1 MTAETNLM
9 RDAASRVADEKGKY
23 DAAVAELNQLIS
35 VTLGQYWGDEAY
47 DELKQ
52 KYESKN
58 RGDLNEL
65 GNTLKDFS
73 IQLTNAADELD
84 RAINSIR

>member
-1 MTAETNLM
+1 MTADTNLM
-9 RDAASRVADEKGKY
+9 RDAAARVADEKTKY
-23 DAAVAELNQLIS
+23 DAAVAELNQLIT

-58 RGDLNEL
+58 RNDLNEL
-65 GNTLKDFS
+65 GQTLKEFS
-73 IQLTNAADELD
+73 TQLTNAADELD